1 MGRLQD
7 DGMQFVSLTEKIDT
21 SSASG
26 KLIFHVFA
34 VLAQF
39 ERDVNSERTKAGLA
53 AAVTEVGWA
62 SRR

>member
-1 MGRLQD
+1 
-7 DGMQFVSLTEKIDT
+7 MQFVSLTEKIDT